1 MLSGKYRIIALSILF
16 IVITASI
23 IFAGTTGKITGR
35 VVDKENGEPLF
46 GASVRVQGTTLGAA
60 TDIDGYYVILN
71 VPPGIQTLIVSMIGY
86 TSLTVSEIRV
96 RIDETSPV
104 NVELTPQAIEAGSV
118 VVIAERNIIKQDVST
133 SVTAIQP
140 DEISSLPVSSINDV
154 IGLQAGVEEGLVIR
168 GGGSDQVLIQL
179 DGITLRDPRNNMPIS
194 TIALSSIQEVSIE
207 KGGFNAE
214 YGQVQ
219 SGVINIVAREGG
231 TTDYY
236 GAVQFRYSPPA
247 AKHFGISVYDPN
259 SMWNRPY
266 LDPAVSW
273 TGTQNP
279 QSGDWDS
286 YYTSRQYPDFKGWN
300 FYSEQLLKDDDPN
313 NDLSPTAL
321 QSIWKWQHRRRPK
334 TDQPDYNIDAS
345 FGGPVPFISKEL
357 GNLRFF
363 TSYRLEREMFLVP
376 LSRDDF
382 KEYNWSMKLNS
393 DITDNI
399 KLMLTGSTGKFYTS
413 ALNIDDNNS
422 ANATFGQFTSVGWS
436 PTSYFRSP
444 ISIAQVINDG
454 RSSRIFTDS
463 WYSDAEVG
471 HTTLSGRLT
480 QLINASTYYD
490 VSFEYM
496 NRQYKTGP
504 LRNRDTSKSY
514 EVVPGYF
521 VDEAPYGYDWHS
533 SSALGEDLFFF
544 GGHSSQLRDT
554 SKVSSYKMKFDFT
567 SQINKEN
574 LVKFGV
580 EFSYFD
586 LHLNYAKVEPAFG
599 DIIVDERWKPYQF
612 SAYLQDKIEMY
623 GFIANVGLRMDLS
636 NPNTEWADVDP
647 FDKSYFSGDYRP
659 TTDYPTKKANVDITF
674 SPRLGISHPITENS
688 KLYFNY
694 GHFKQLPAYQ
704 EIFRIGRGSSR
715 ALSNFGDPNL
725 VLAKT
730 IAYEL
735 GYDHVLFNSY
745 LLQLQAFYRDI
756 SDQQGFTTYTSGRK
770 SIGYSKMTNNNYA
783 DIRGFELTFK
793 KTEGDW
799 LRGFATYTYQVVT
812 NGAFGNTRIDDDP
825 VQQRIN
831 DQNTQLLYQQKPVPQ
846 PHARLSLTFIT
857 PKDLG
862 PEFSG
867 IQPLGNW
874 SLDVLADWRAGQ
886 YINYNPNNVVEI
898 SNIVQNVQ
906 TTDNFNIDLRLNKSF
921 DLKYFDLMLFID
933 VRNLLNTKRLSG
945 AGFYT
950 GSPTTGD
957 MGDYFSSLHLPESSA
972 YNNVPGDDRIGDY
985 RKEGVAFQPIELLS
999 NVKLVN
1005 PTSLNPNQVNKA
1017 IFYDRASRN
1026 YFRVV
1031 NGEWSQVGDGEMQKI
1046 LDDKAYIDMPN
1057 NTSFNFLDPR
1067 QIFFGINLSFK
1078 L

>member
-1 MLSGKYRIIALSILF
+1 MLSVKYRIIALLILF
-16 IVITASI
+16 ISSVSL

-35 VVDKENGEPLF
+35 VTDKETGEALF
-46 GASVRVQGTTLGAA
+46 GASVRVEGTTLGSA

-71 VPPGIQTLIVSMIGY
+71 VPPGVHSVIASMIGY
-86 TSLTVSEIRV
+86 STLTVNEVRV

-104 NVELTPQAIEAGSV
+104 NIELIPQAIEAGSV

-140 DEISSLPVSSINDV
+140 DEISTLPVTSINDL

-168 GGGSDQVLIQL
+168 GGASDQALIQL
-179 DGITLRDPRNNMPIS
+179 DGVTLRDPRNNMPMS
-194 TIALSSIQEVSIE
+194 SIALSSIQEISIE

-219 SGVINIVAREGG
+219 SGVVNIVAREGG
-231 TTDYY
+231 TNEYY
-236 GAVQFRYSPPA
+236 GAMQFKYSPASP
-247 AKHFGISVYDPN
+247 KYFGISVYDPN

-266 LDPAVSW
+266 LDPAVCW
-273 TGTQNP
+273 TGTQNS
-279 QSGDWDS
+279 QSDNWDS

-300 FYSEQLLKDDDPN
+300 FYSEQLLKNDNPKD
-313 NDLSPTAL
+313 DLSPAAL
-321 QSIWKWQHRRRPK
+321 QQIWKWQHRRRPK
-334 TDQPDYNIDAS
+334 TDQPDYNVDAS

-363 TSYRLEREMFLVP
+363 TSYRLDREMFLVP
-376 LSRDDF
+376 LTRDDY
-382 KEYNWSMKLNS
+382 KEYNWSMKINS
-393 DITDNI
+393 DLTDNI

-422 ANATFGQFTSVGWS
+422 LNATFGQNTSVGWS
-436 PTSYFRSP
+436 PTSYFRTP
-444 ISIAQVINDG
+444 LSIAQVINDG
-454 RSSRIFTDS
+454 RTSRIFTDT
-463 WYSDAEVG
+463 WYSDAQVS
-471 HTTLSGRLT
+471 HFTLSGKLT
-480 QLINASTYYD
+480 QLISASTYYD
-490 VSFEYM
+490 LSFEIIDRKY
-496 NRQYKTGP
+496 NTGP
-504 LRNRDTSKSY
+504 LSNRDTSRIY

-533 SSALGEDLFFF
+533 SSALGEDYFFF

-554 SKVSSYKMKFDFT
+554 SKVSSYKAKFDFT
-567 SQINKEN
+567 SQLNKEH

-586 LHLNYAKVEPAFG
+586 LKLNYGKIEPAFG
-599 DIIVDERWKPYQF
+599 DIIINEKWKPYQF
-612 SAYLQDKIEMY
+612 SAYVQDKIEMY
-623 GFIANVGLRMDLS
+623 GFIANLGLRMDLS

-647 FDKSYFSGDYRP
+647 FDKAYYSSDYRSSNQY
-659 TTDYPTKKANVDITF
+659 TMKKANVDVTF

-694 GHFKQLPAYQ
+694 GHFKQLPSYQ
-704 EIFRIGRGSSR
+704 ELFRIGRGSSR
-715 ALSNFGDPNL
+715 ALSNIGDPNL
-725 VLAKT
+725 ILAKT

-770 SIGYSKMTNNNYA
+770 SIGYSKITNNNYA

-799 LRGFATYTYQVVT
+799 LRGFASYTYQVVT

-825 VQQRIN
+825 VQQRLN
-831 DQNTQLLYQQKPVPQ
+831 DQNTQILYQQKPVPQ

-862 PEFSG
+862 PDFGG
-867 IQPLGNW
+867 INPLKDW
-874 SLDVLADWRAGQ
+874 SLDLLADWQAGQ
-886 YINYNPNNVVEI
+886 YLNYNPNNVIEVG
-898 SNIVQNVQ
+898 SVVQNVQ
-906 TTDNFNIDLRLNKSF
+906 SSDYFNIDLRLNKTF
-921 DLKYFDLMLFID
+921 DFKYFNIMLFVDI
-933 VRNLLNTKRLSG
+933 RNLLNTKRLSG
-945 AGFYT
+945 AGFYS

-972 YNNVPGDDRIGDY
+972 YNNIPGDDRVGAY
-985 RKEGVAFQPIELLS
+985 RKDGVDFQPIEALTNIQIVTPS
-999 NVKLVN
+999 
-1005 PTSLNPNQVNKA
+1005 SLNTSQVTRA
-1017 IFYDRASRN
+1017 IFYDRTSRN
-1026 YFRVV
+1026 YYRVV
-1031 NGEWSQVGDGEMQKI
+1031 NNEWKKVDDGEMQKI

-1067 QIFFGINLSFK
+1067 QVFFGINLSFK